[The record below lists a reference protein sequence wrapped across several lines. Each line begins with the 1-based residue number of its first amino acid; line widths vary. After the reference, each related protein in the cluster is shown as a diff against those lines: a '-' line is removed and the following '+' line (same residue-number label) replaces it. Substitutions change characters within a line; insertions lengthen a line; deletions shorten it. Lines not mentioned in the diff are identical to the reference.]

1 MGYPILGFDNLI
13 KDFVLPKG
21 PNGQKRPADAIGCAV
36 MVGKI
41 ATGEREETRM
51 SGKRNSGIAG
61 AKARNAALSAQK
73 RSEIA
78 KAAAEAR
85 WN

>member
-1 MGYPILGFDNLI
+1 M
-13 KDFVLPKG
+13 PKG

-36 MVGKI
+36 MVAKI
-41 ATGEREETRM
+41 ATGECEDTHT
-51 SGKRNSGIAG
+51 SGRKRSGLAG
-61 AKARNAALSAQK
+61 AKARNAALSAEK

-78 KAAAEAR
+78 KAAANAR